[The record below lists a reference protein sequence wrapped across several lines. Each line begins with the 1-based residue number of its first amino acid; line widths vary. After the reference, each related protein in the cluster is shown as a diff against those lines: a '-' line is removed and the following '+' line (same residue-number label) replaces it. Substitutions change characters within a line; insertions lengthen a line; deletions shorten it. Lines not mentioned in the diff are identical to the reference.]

1 MLMRDFIQNN
11 LRFPARSPVINRAH
25 PLLAG
30 NAIGCVA
37 VANMGGA
44 MTDLNL
50 NVIASNTNTQSKMTE
65 MGPTVNGGN
74 AVNST
79 TCLTFNGP
87 AGTLSAISASCIIK
101 FTGNGTM
108 FPICLNAANPGLS
121 NGIEITTT
129 TTVIN
134 WQEGNLNIFGNYDM
148 KLNHWYYFMAYNR
161 SDTQDGTGYMVVTD
175 LTTGLQE
182 IFSNSTSGLPEL
194 AWLAT
199 ITAIQANDSN
209 TGGPCQIAACHVAGQ
224 TPQQPSPNSTQPR
237 MDLGALLEAAT
248 KPWSLWYA

>member
-1 MLMRDFIQNN
+1 MRDFIQNN
-11 LRFPARSPVINRAH
+11 FQFPGRSPVINRAH

-30 NAIGCVA
+30 NAIGFVA
-37 VANMGGA
+37 VANMGGG

-87 AGTLSAISASCIIK
+87 TGDLCAISASCIIK

-108 FPICLNAANPGLS
+108 FPVGMAAAGTGS
-121 NGIEITTT
+121 CGIEVTTT

-134 WQEGNLNIFGNYDM
+134 WQEESLNVFGNYDM
-148 KLNHWYYFMAYNR
+148 KLNHWYHFMAYNR
-161 SDTQDGTGYMVVTD
+161 SDTLAGIGYMVVTD

-182 IFSNSTSGLPEL
+182 IFSNSTSGLPEVP
-194 AWLAT
+194 WLALT
-199 ITAIQANDSN
+199 TAIQLNDSN
-209 TGGPCQIAACHVAGQ
+209 TGGPCQIAAAHIAGE
-224 TPQQPSPNSTQPR
+224 TPVQSGPNSVQPR
-237 MDLGALLEAAT
+237 MDLGTLLEAAS

>member
-1 MLMRDFIQNN
+1 MRDFIQNN
-11 LRFPARSPVINRAH
+11 FQFPGRSPVINRAH
-25 PLLAG
+25 PLLSG
-30 NAIGCVA
+30 SIPGCVA
-37 VANMGGA
+37 VANMGGG

-65 MGPTVNGGN
+65 MGPAVNGGN

-87 AGTLSAISASCIIK
+87 TTALSAICASCIIK

-108 FPICLNAANPGLS
+108 FPIGLNAATSGES
-121 NGIEITTT
+121 SGIEITTT

-134 WQEGNLNIFGNYDM
+134 WQQSNVNVFGNYDM
-148 KLNHWYYFMAYNR
+148 KLNHWYYFLVVNR
-161 SDTQDGTGYMVVTD
+161 SDTQNGIGYMIVTD

-182 IFSNSTSGLPEL
+182 IFSNSTIGLGEL
-194 AWLAT
+194 AWIAT
-199 ITAIQANDSN
+199 VTAIQANDSN
-209 TGGPCQIAACHVAGQ
+209 TGGPCQIAACHVSGS
-224 TPQQPSPNSTQPR
+224 TPIQSAPNGIQPR
-237 MDLGALLEAAT
+237 MDLGTLLEAAS